1 MKGFDL
7 GRFSYNV
14 ARGRCP
20 VCEGRGYIS
29 VAMHFLSDVW
39 EVCEACEGKRYN
51 QETLSVLFKGKNIA
65 DVLELRIDEACEF
78 FKDQD
83 KIVSL
88 LKPLSEVGLS
98 YLRLGQSV
106 TTLSGG
112 EAQRMKLAAELS
124 VKEKSETIYLFDEP
138 TTGLHLKDIQI
149 LWNMFRRLSDRGH
162 TVIIIEHHP
171 EIIRLAD
178 WNVELGP
185 EGGDLGGFLINQG
198 HFKSQTV

>member
-1 MKGFDL
+1 
-7 GRFSYNV
+7 
-14 ARGRCP
+14 
-20 VCEGRGYIS
+20 

-39 EVCEACEGKRYN
+39 ELCEACEGKRYN

-65 DVLELRIDEACEF
+65 DVLDLRIDEACEF
-78 FKDQD
+78 FKDQK

-124 VKEKSETIYLFDEP
+124 VNEEKETVYLFDEP
-138 TTGLHLKDIQI
+138 TTGLHLKDIQV
-149 LWNMFRRLSDRGH
+149 LWDMFRRLSDRGH
-162 TVIIIEHHP
+162 TVVIIEHHP

-178 WNVELGP
+178 WNIELGP
-185 EGGDLGGFLINQG
+185 EGGDLGGFLLFQG
-198 HFKSQTV
+198 FFKHKAT